1 MNSIERDRTTVSSTT
16 SGQFGL
22 GPLIGAASTA
32 ICVALSTGI
41 ALAAG
46 AAEGTEAAELRA
58 PDGVLRIC
66 ASTKGAP
73 YTMKDGS
80 GFENRVAVVIA
91 DAMGRKPELVWTDKP
106 SIFLVRDFL
115 DKGACD
121 VVMGLDDGDPRVL
134 TSKPYYRTGYVFI
147 TRTDRGLEIDNWS
160 DEDLRK
166 VKTIGYQFHSPA
178 EVMLKQTGLYEDNL
192 IYQYSLVNFTD
203 RRNQFTQVS
212 GERLVS
218 EVANGTADAAVAFAP
233 DVARYVK
240 NSSTPLTMKVID
252 QNGLTASGELI
263 PQQFDQSIAVRQGDT
278 DLREEIDAALLKV
291 RPQIEAILE
300 EEGIPLLQPNT

>member
-1 MNSIERDRTTVSSTT
+1 MKTIERDRAIVSSAT
-16 SGQFGL
+16 SGRFGL
-22 GPLIGAASTA
+22 GSLIGAASTA
-32 ICVALSTGI
+32 MCVALSTGF
-41 ALAAG
+41 AG
-46 AAEGTEAAELRA
+46 AEEAKAA
-58 PDGVLRIC
+58 NPQTPDGVLRVC

-91 DAMGRKPELVWTDKP
+91 EATGRKPEFVWTDKQ

-121 VVMGLDDGDPRVL
+121 VVMGVDDGDPRVL
-134 TSKPYYRTGYVFI
+134 TSKPYYRTGYVFV
-147 TRTDRGLEIDNWS
+147 TRADKGLEIDNWS

-218 EVANGTADAAVAFAP
+218 EVANGTADVAVAFAP
-233 DVARYVK
+233 DVARYIK

-252 QNGLTASGELI
+252 KNGLSASGELI
-263 PQQFDQSIAVRQGDT
+263 PQQFDQSIAVRKGDT
-278 DLREEIDAALLKV
+278 GLRDEIDAALQKA
-291 RPQIEAILE
+291 RPQIEAILK

>member
-1 MNSIERDRTTVSSTT
+1 MSRRYRSKS
-16 SGQFGL
+16 L
-22 GPLIGAASTA
+22 RGAAGLA
-32 ICVALSTGI
+32 ICAVLSTGL
-41 ALAAG
+41 ASAAG
-46 AAEGTEAAELRA
+46 TVKGTVATDLKA

-66 ASTKGAP
+66 VSTKGAP
-73 YTMKDGS
+73 YTIKDGS
-80 GFENRVAVVIA
+80 GFENRIAVAIA
-91 DAMGRKPELVWTDKP
+91 GAMGRQPEFVWTDKP

-121 VVMGLDDGDPRVL
+121 VVMGVDDGDPRVL
-134 TSKPYYRTGYVFI
+134 TTSPYYRTGYVFV
-147 TRTDRGLEIDNWS
+147 TRTDSELEIDNWS

-203 RRNQFTQVS
+203 RRNQYTQVS

-240 NSSTPLTMKVID
+240 NSSTPLTMKVVN
-252 QNGLTASGELI
+252 QNGLTKSGELI
-263 PQQFDQSIAVRQGDT
+263 PQQFDQSIAVRKGDT
-278 DLREEIDAALLKV
+278 ELRAEIDAALQKV
-291 RPQIEAILE
+291 RPQIEAILK